1 MSDPMAALI
10 YDIIVADI
18 GDGDA
23 TNLPHVRLTDD
34 GWRDLC
40 AQLARRL
47 ASEAVVVGCGAPC
60 ECMRPA
66 GRMALRGVRA

>member
-1 MSDPMAALI
+1 MPDPMAALI

-18 GDGDA
+18 GDGDGD
-23 TNLPHVRLTDD
+23 NLPHVRLTAE

-47 ASEAVVVGCGAPC
+47 AAEAVTECGAPC

-66 GRMALRGVRA
+66 DRAARKGVRA